1 MSTSKSPIGGWTR
14 LALTLGTLAA
24 FYVLAFVIFDDGIQA
39 FLKWIEF
46 LAPAAGLSGLW
57 LVFMVPVFF
66 FMAIF
71 AGRWIH
77 AGFKAD
83 SDARTPIP

>member
-1 MSTSKSPIGGWTR
+1 MSQSKPLASGWSR
-14 LALTLGTLAA
+14 LGLTLGALAA

-57 LVFMVPVFF
+57 LVFMIPVFF
-66 FMAIF
+66 LGAVF
-71 AGRWIH
+71 AGGWIH

-83 SDARTPIP
+83 AR

>member
-1 MSTSKSPIGGWTR
+1 MSQAKHLAGGWPR
-14 LALTLGTLAA
+14 LALILGAVA
-24 FYVLAFVIFDDGIQA
+24 VFYVLTFVIFDDSIQV

-57 LVFMVPVFF
+57 LVFMTPVFF
-66 FMAIF
+66 LGAVFV
-71 AGRWIH
+71 GGWIH

-83 SDARTPIP
+83 AG